1 MQRLTTTRREFY
13 AAWVSPL
20 AVLPVFAVLLYVGQY
35 GDPAGMF
42 SALWVMVV
50 VAYPTMFFLALPA
63 WRNATERGAVSWTR
77 VLLYG
82 AALGSIVPFLMAVVL
97 VCVALRDGRKYGVLS
112 AVQECLAML
121 VLGLVCG
128 IAIAITFRLIAGSPK
143 AVP

>member
-1 MQRLTTTRREFY
+1 MQLAGGVRCPRRAFRRPTSGLKSTICMFRSLSCSVDSQAQL
-13 AAWVSPL
+13 AAATL
-20 AVLPVFAVLLYVGQY
+20 
-35 GDPAGMF
+35 
-42 SALWVMVV
+42 
-50 VAYPTMFFLALPA
+50 
-63 WRNATERGAVSWTR
+63 ATERGAVSWTR

-128 IAIAITFRLIAGSPK
+128 IAIAITFRLIVGSPK